1 MYDLDWLVERSLQQ
15 QCHETSPLD
24 HLSNLTSVDNFPQV
38 VNAIESYERL
48 LLWKQAM
55 QEQLKTYKR
64 HRVDIDRMDPSQ
76 IDSLA
81 VVEGARL

>member
-1 MYDLDWLVERSLQQ
+1 M
-15 QCHETSPLD
+15 
-24 HLSNLTSVDNFPQV
+24 DNFPQV
-38 VNAIESYERL
+38 VKAIESYERL